1 MPETVKGY
9 FLPRKVSTPWPPPT
23 STIKPPFVTRLLV
36 EAMSLEC
43 WAASFWED
51 SKKRLPR
58 VLNTRIGRVATRMAG
73 LQEKKFRLTSRGERE
88 VMERWD
94 PTDAVKAAVGARFT
108 SALRTIL
115 PRYWVTD
122 EMVTKTITEAASLP

>member
-1 MPETVKGY
+1 
-9 FLPRKVSTPWPPPT
+9 
-23 STIKPPFVTRLLV
+23 
-36 EAMSLEC
+36 
-43 WAASFWED
+43 
-51 SKKRLPR
+51 
-58 VLNTRIGRVATRMAG
+58 MAG

-88 VMERWD
+88 VTERWD